1 MSREPVATV
10 GILANPMS
18 GRDVRRLAARASTTT
33 LEIKRDQVT
42 RAAVGAVAGGA
53 HRIAVVRDVFRIAT
67 SAVEHLGLDAEVLVL
82 DGGAEVNARDSHAAA
97 DALREAGCQVLVVLG
112 GDGTNRAVARA
123 WRDVPLVPLSTGT
136 NNVFPLSVEATSA
149 GAAAGLVASG
159 RVRLDEVARA
169 QKCVHVEI
177 EGEPDDLALVDAVL
191 LADDHVGNLMPV
203 DARRI
208 RHLLLARAEPTAV
221 GVSAL
226 GGLTLPCGAG
236 DDFGVGLRCGEHAA
250 GGRPLWAPI
259 SPGLF
264 RTVHVEEVRKV
275 ALGEWVDVKGPGV
288 LAFDGDRE
296 RELAAGQGARLC
308 VRRDGPRVLDVA
320 RALALGASS
329 GAFFERGPWRD
340 AFDGASGG
348 EDSCC

>member
-1 MSREPVATV
+1 VSREAVPTV

-53 HRIAVVRDVFRIAT
+53 RRIAVVRDVFRIAA

-82 DGGAEVNARDSHAAA
+82 DGGNEVSARDSLDAAR
-97 DALREAGCQVLVVLG
+97 ALREAGCQVLVTLG

-136 NNVFPLSVEATSA
+136 NNVFPLNVEATAA

-159 RVRLDEVARA
+159 RVRLADVARA
-169 QKCVHVEI
+169 QKCVHVEV
-177 EGEPDDLALVDAVL
+177 EGGPDDLALIDAVL

-203 DARRI
+203 DAHRI
-208 RHLLLARAEPTAV
+208 RDVVLARAEPTAV
-221 GVSAL
+221 GVSSL

-236 DDFGVGLRCGEHAA
+236 DDFGVALRCGAHAG

-259 SPGLF
+259 SPGLY
-264 RTVHVEEVRKV
+264 RTVHVEEAR
-275 ALGEWVDVKGPGV
+275 ALSLGETVEVKGPGV

-296 RELAAGQGARLC
+296 RELAGGQRARLA

-320 RALALGASS
+320 RALAQGASA

-340 AFDGASGG
+340 PFDGSGG
-348 EDSCC
+348 VTCC